1 MLDEHN
7 PLAQHFRSARDL
19 LNSQMATDLKLRL
32 IRRRGSDF
40 HTYNLP
46 TTSEIAMLI
55 VGDIDDLNEDR
66 DIIIQ
71 TQSGKLQRIHEL
83 HHLYLPLQYPLLFA
97 AG

>member
-1 MLDEHN
+1 MY
-7 PLAQHFRSARDL
+7 A
-19 LNSQMATDLKLRL
+19 DLKLRL
-32 IRRRGSDF
+32 IRRRGFNS

-71 TQSGKLQRIHEL
+71 TQSGELQRIHEL
-83 HHLYLPLQYPLLFA
+83 HPLYLPLQYPLLFA
-97 AG
+97 TG